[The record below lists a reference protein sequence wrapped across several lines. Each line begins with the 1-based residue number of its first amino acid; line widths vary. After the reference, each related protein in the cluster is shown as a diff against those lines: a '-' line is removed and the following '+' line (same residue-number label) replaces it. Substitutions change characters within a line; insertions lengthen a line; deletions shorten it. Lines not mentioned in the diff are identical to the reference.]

1 MRSKLRIDIPT
12 IDTPKDVNA
21 PLQWVF
27 PALIRPPS
35 ISANN
40 DRLTLAPTV
49 VVAQTFG
56 GYFIPEDG
64 HVPAAGASSE
74 TILR

>member
-1 MRSKLRIDIPT
+1 MS
-12 IDTPKDVNA
+12 TPHCSGC
-21 PLQWVF
+21 F
-27 PALIRPPS
+27 PALIVIRPPS

-74 TILR
+74 TILS